1 MTPRKKKDSYDD
13 IKVLKG
19 LEGVVQNP
27 GMYIGNTEDGTGYH
41 HMIMEVFDNSVDE
54 FMVGHCDK
62 IVVSLHKDGSASVAD
77 NGRGIPVKYMK
88 EEKMTALEAVL
99 TKLHAGGKFD
109 KKAYAVSGGLHGVG
123 VSVVNALSTRL
134 RATVRRDGKEY
145 TVAYEKGK
153 KVAGVDEKTGKG
165 RGTTIRFV
173 PNNNIFHHVIK
184 FDGERVK
191 QKLRELSF
199 LCKGLTI
206 EFIDEKAKDKEVF
219 GSDEGISNFVEFLA
233 PGKLLTKPFEF
244 TQEVGNGSKI
254 VVDVAFQWLDSA
266 EDDEILQCYTNNIP
280 NPDGGSHVVGF
291 KTAITRTVNG
301 FIASSDL
308 PKSLKISLSGD
319 DIREGLIAVLS
330 IRHPNPKFS
339 SQTKEKLVSEDART
353 AVESTVAEKLMDY
366 LEKNP
371 PLSKKIVTR
380 CVNAFKAREAAK
392 KAKEAVRKSV
402 LKDGGMLLPGKL
414 ADCSSKDPE
423 ICEIFIVEGDSAGG
437 SAKQGRDRMFQAILP
452 LRGKVLNI
460 EKNEFSKMMS
470 NKEIGNLIT
479 AIGVGIGRSID
490 LAKIRYN
497 KIIIMTDSDVDGSH
511 IRALLL
517 TFFFRQMPQL
527 IMNGNIYVAQPPLYR
542 IDIRGKSYY
551 LKDDKSLKDFIK
563 EKKFKGNIQRF
574 KGLGEMSPTQLWNTT
589 MDPKTR
595 ELVKMEIT
603 DYLEADRIFGIL
615 MGKAVEPRRM
625 LIEEGALKARL
636 DI

>member
-1 MTPRKKKDSYDD
+1 MKKKSKEYK
-13 IKVLKG
+13 ITALKG
-19 LEGVVQNP
+19 LEAVRKVP
-27 GMYIGNTEDGTGYH
+27 GMYIGGVGEQSYH
-41 HMIMEVFDNSVDE
+41 QMLREAVDNSLDE
-54 FMVGHCDK
+54 YMEGHCNK
-62 IVVSLHKDGSASVAD
+62 VIVTLHKDGSASVED
-77 NGRGIPVKYMK
+77 NGRGIPIYYMK
-88 EEKMTALEAVL
+88 EERKTALEVVL
-99 TKLHAGGKFD
+99 EELHAGGKFD
-109 KKAYAVSGGLHGVG
+109 KKAYSISSGLHGVG
-123 VSVVNALSTRL
+123 LSVINALSTRL
-134 RATVRRDGKEY
+134 KATVRRSGKEY
-145 TVAYEKGK
+145 SVTYEKGK
-153 KVAGVDEKTGKG
+153 KVSGVDEKTGKG
-165 RGTTIRFV
+165 SGTTIRFV
-173 PNNNIFHHVIK
+173 PDLTIFKKVTK
-184 FDGERVK
+184 FNSDVVK

-199 LCKGLTI
+199 LCKGLTL
-206 EFIDEKAKDKEVF
+206 EFIDERSKDKEVF
-219 GSDEGISNFVEFLA
+219 GSDEGIQDFVEFLA
-233 PGKLLTKPFEF
+233 PGKLLAEPFEF
-244 TQEVGNGSKI
+244 TQEISNGSKI
-254 VVDVAFQWLDSA
+254 VVNVAFQWLDGA
-266 EDDEILQCYTNNIP
+266 EDNEILRCYTNNIP
-280 NPDGGSHVVGF
+280 NPDGGSHVIGF

-301 FIASSDL
+301 FIANSDL

-353 AVESTVAEKLMDY
+353 AVESVVAEKLMDY

-423 ICEIFIVEGDSAGG
+423 VCEIFIVEGDSAGG

-460 EKNEFSKMMS
+460 EKSEFSKMMS

-479 AIGVGIGRSID
+479 AIGVGIGRNID
-490 LAKIRYN
+490 LAKIRYS

-511 IRALLL
+511 IRTLLL

-551 LKDDKSLKDFIK
+551 LKDDGSLKAFIK

-589 MDPKTR
+589 MDPETR
-595 ELVKMEIT
+595 DLVKMEIG

-615 MGKAVEPRRM
+615 MGKAVEPRRL
-625 LIEEGALKARL
+625 LIEESALNARL